1 MRPVLGFGISG
12 RQPTVGMGIAA
23 RRRTRPGGSGWGV
36 LMTNCIISY
45 TPKILKNMKEICEE
59 MGVCEKVVRRWV
71 ACGAPIAVEGE
82 GTKARYSA
90 ELMRLQLWREVF
102 GKEQAGE

>member
-1 MRPVLGFGISG
+1 
-12 RQPTVGMGIAA
+12 
-23 RRRTRPGGSGWGV
+23 
-36 LMTNCIISY
+36 
-45 TPKILKNMKEICEE
+45 MKEICEE

-102 GKEQAGE
+102 GKDRLGMTRHLFCVQPQSRAHGVRRFFNDSEVRADGRIRSTFSLFPIPQHGY

>member
-1 MRPVLGFGISG
+1 
-12 RQPTVGMGIAA
+12 
-23 RRRTRPGGSGWGV
+23 
-36 LMTNCIISY
+36 MTNCIISY

-71 ACGAPIAVEGE
+71 ACGAPIAVEVE